1 MDNTFEYKYYNWGPL
16 LFKTNITPEECQ
28 QLLEDGKKCRKEI
41 YNHRSKL
48 AGHLKEEYQLND
60 MEGFLKWFNKYLK
73 MYVNAFY
80 RWKGNPTNATA
91 KLHLHSIWINY
102 MKAGDFNPPHTHG
115 SDLSFVIY
123 PSIPKKILE
132 ENKSFK
138 GNRNPGGGPGGISFT
153 YGATKPNYIT
163 AVDHLPQ
170 TGELFIF
177 PADLTHWVFPFK
189 SNVERV
195 SVSGNLQFDPNN
207 NTNND
212 IGNSIKVLNEN

>member
-1 MDNTFEYKYYNWGPL
+1 MSNILEYTYYNWGPL
-16 LFKTNITPEECQ
+16 LFKTTITPEECQ
-28 QLLEDGKKCRKEI
+28 KLLKEGKKCRKKI
-41 YNHRSKL
+41 NDHRARL
-48 AGHLKEEYQLND
+48 AGHLKEEYRLDD
-60 MEGFLKWFNKYLK
+60 MESFLEWFNKYLR

-80 RWKGNPTNATA
+80 RWKGYPKDSNA
-91 KLHLHSIWINY
+91 KLHLESIWINY

-132 ENKSFK
+132 ENKNFP

-153 YGATKPNYIT
+153 YGTTKRNYIS

-189 SNVERV
+189 SEVERI
-195 SVSGNLQFDPNN
+195 SVSGNLRFNPHSPKKDV
-207 NTNND
+207 
-212 IGNSIKVLNEN
+212 GNSIEVLNEK

>member
-1 MDNTFEYKYYNWGPL
+1 MANTYQYKYYNWGPL
-16 LFKTNITPEECQ
+16 LFKTNITSKECQ
-28 QLLEDGKKCRKEI
+28 LILEEGKKCRKNI
-41 YNHRSKL
+41 YDHRSKL
-48 AGHLKEEYQLND
+48 AGHLKEEYRLND

-80 RWKGNPTNATA
+80 KWKGIPANATS

-102 MKAGDFNPPHTHG
+102 MQAGDFNPPHTHG
-115 SDLSFVIY
+115 GDLSFVIY

-132 ENKSFK
+132 ENKTFK

-153 YGATKPNYIT
+153 YGTTKRNYIS
-163 AVDHLPQ
+163 AVDNLPQ

-189 SNVERV
+189 SKVERI
-195 SVSGNLQFDPNN
+195 SVSGNLDFNLN
-207 NTNND
+207 EGYKD
-212 IGNSIKVLNEN
+212 IGNSIEVSSEN